1 MPRSR
6 WAVETETPRRAATS
20 VTRMAPSCCSGVASS
35 SAESTEPIAYG
46 GLFFTTEKAIPFCRS
61 GAPSA
66 SAVEGGPTRQ
76 GRPVVQFY
84 LDGYRPG
91 DPFVEQPHPSVADRP
106 DGLPEE
112 VDVLIVGCGPAG
124 LVLAAQLANFP
135 DIRTMVI
142 DRRDGPLE
150 VGQADGVACRT
161 VEMFEAFGLAD
172 RLVAE
177 GYWVNEVSF
186 WRPDPEDRTRI
197 TRTGRI
203 QDVEEG
209 LSEFPHVIVNQARM
223 LAYLR
228 DHMERSAGRLQPY
241 YGLHASGLTVDTSGE
256 SEPPVTVTLQH
267 LEGFQETGRTSTVRA
282 AYVVGCDG
290 ARSGVRAAIGRELVG
305 DPMNQTWGVMDVL
318 AVTDFPDIRLKS
330 AILSANQGNLLII
343 PREGGY
349 LVRLYIELDQVT
361 DADLLDRRNVTPE
374 KLAAVANR
382 ILHPYT
388 IEVKDVCWWSV
399 YEIGQRLC
407 EKFDDV
413 PAAETGTRVPR
424 VFIAGDACHTHSAK
438 AGQGMNVSMADA
450 WNLGWK
456 LGAVLRGTAR
466 PELLDT
472 YTAERQVVAQELIDF
487 DREFA
492 SMFSAAPKDSA
503 EAGGEGVDPEE
514 FQRYFVQQGRFTAGV
529 ATQYAPSMITR
540 EPTYQHLAEGFPVGM
555 RSHSGPVVR
564 LADAKPVHLGHVAR
578 ADGAWRLYVFADR
591 PDPAS
596 PDSRARAL
604 CDFLVSE
611 KSPLARYTPAGAD
624 PDAVIDVRAVFQQ
637 GHREL
642 AVEQLPPVLQP
653 RKGPFGLVDHEK
665 VCCPDPRAGDVFDL
679 RGIDRELGCLVVVRP
694 DQYVAHVLPLDAH
707 GELADFFAGVL
718 VDAGQ

>member
-1 MPRSR
+1 M
-6 WAVETETPRRAATS
+6 
-20 VTRMAPSCCSGVASS
+20 
-35 SAESTEPIAYG
+35 
-46 GLFFTTEKAIPFCRS
+46 
-61 GAPSA
+61 
-66 SAVEGGPTRQ
+66 
-76 GRPVVQFY
+76 QFY

-91 DPFVEQPHPSVADRP
+91 DPLVEQPHPSVAERP

-135 DIRTMVI
+135 DIRTAII

-186 WRPDPEDRTRI
+186 WRPDPEDRSRI

-203 QDVEEG
+203 RDVDEG

-228 DHMERSAGRLQPY
+228 DSMERSASRLQPF
-241 YGLHASGLTVDTSGE
+241 YGLHADGVTVDAGRG
-256 SEPPVTVTLQH
+256 SERRVTVTLQH
-267 LEGFQETGRTSTVRA
+267 LVDSRETGRTSTVRA
-282 AYVVGCDG
+282 KYVVGCDG

-305 DPMNQTWGVMDVL
+305 DPMNQSWGVMDVL

-349 LVRLYIELDQVT
+349 LVRLYIELDQVH
-361 DADLLDRRNVTPE
+361 DREMLDDRSVTPE

-382 ILHPYT
+382 VLHPYT
-388 IEVKDVCWWSV
+388 LDVKDVGWWSV

-407 EKFDDV
+407 DKFDDV
-413 PAAETGTRVPR
+413 PAEETGTRVPR

-472 YTAERQVVAQELIDF
+472 YSAERQVIAQQLIDF

-492 SMFSAAPKDSA
+492 TMFSAPPKHSD
-503 EAGGEGVDPEE
+503 EGDGEGVDPAE
-514 FQRYFVQQGRFTAGV
+514 FQRYFAAQGRFTAGV
-529 ATQYAPSMITR
+529 ATRYVPSMITAGA
-540 EPTYQHLAEGFPVGM
+540 EFQHLALGFPVGM
-555 RSHSGPVVR
+555 RFHSAPVVR
-564 LADAKPVHLGHVAR
+564 LADAKPVQLGHVAR

-596 PDSRARAL
+596 PDSRARQL
-604 CDFLVSE
+604 CEFLAE
-611 KSPLARYTPAGAD
+611 GKSPLARFTPADAD
-624 PDAVIDVRAVFQQ
+624 PDSVIDVRAVFQQ
-637 GHREL
+637 GHRDL
-642 AVEQLPPVLQP
+642 DVGTMPSVLRP
-653 RKGPFGLVDHEK
+653 RKGRFGLVDEEK
-665 VCCPDPRAGDVFDL
+665 VFCPDPKADVFDL
-679 RGIDRELGCLVVVRP
+679 REIDRDAGCLVVVRP

-707 GELADFFAGVL
+707 QAVTDFLAGIL
-718 VDAGQ
+718 VDADERSGVQVESG